1 MSSKRDNIYAG
12 VERPGGFVFDETVA
26 EVFTDMI
33 SRSVPGYRT
42 TLTTIANLAAQHV
55 QPDSRVYDL
64 GCSLGA
70 ASLAV
75 SAALDSTETACEIV
89 AVDTSDAMLKR
100 WRDEADQSPV
110 PIRQVQEDI
119 RTVPLSRA
127 SMVILNFTLQFV
139 PLDEREALLRRI
151 CNGCLPGGC
160 LVLSEKVEDPEQE
173 NNAQLIKLHH
183 DFKRAHGYSEL
194 EISRKRAA
202 LEAVLIPETVATHQ
216 ERMKRAGFARSF
228 LWYQCFNFVSFVA
241 FK

>member
-1 MSSKRDNIYAG
+1 MNSKRDNIYAE

-55 QPDSRVYDL
+55 QPGSRVYDL

-75 SAALDSTETACEIV
+75 SQALVSGPPCEIW
-89 AVDTSDAMLKR
+89 AVDTSQAMLKR
-100 WRDEADQSPV
+100 WRDEAAQSVV
-110 PIRQVQEDI
+110 PIKQVQQDI
-119 RTVPLSRA
+119 RSVPFADA
-127 SMVILNFTLQFV
+127 SLVILNFTLQFV
-139 PLDEREALLRRI
+139 PLAEREALLKRI
-151 CNGCLPGGC
+151 ADGCLPGAC
-160 LVLSEKVEDPEQE
+160 LVLSEKVVDPAAD
-173 NNAQLIKLHH
+173 NNEQLIELHH
-183 DFKRAHGYSEL
+183 NFKRAHGYTEL

-202 LEAVLIPETVATHQ
+202 LEEVLIPETVATHQ
-216 ERMKRAGFARSF
+216 QRLQQAGFSRSF
-228 LWYQCFNFVSFVA
+228 VWYQCFNFVSLVA